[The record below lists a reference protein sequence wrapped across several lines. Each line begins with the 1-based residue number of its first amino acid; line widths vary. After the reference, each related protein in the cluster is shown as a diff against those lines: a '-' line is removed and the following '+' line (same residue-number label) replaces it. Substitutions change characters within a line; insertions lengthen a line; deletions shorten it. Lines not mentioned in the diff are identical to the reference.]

1 MILVLLA
8 ASGLYGLFRTAA
20 EERAA
25 RTRIAI
31 ETADLIAARQAA
43 DATED
48 LATTT
53 RQIADFTEEVERF
66 TADAWARGERNL
78 AKYIEILTENQGSSD
93 IISRRA
99 KLLAN
104 QQDIISELRNHSI
117 HESDIRRI
125 FRLFGI
131 DI

>member
-66 TADAWARGERNL
+66 TEDAWARGERNL
-78 AKYIEILTENQGSSD
+78 AKYIGILTEIQGSSD
-93 IISRRA
+93 IILRRK

-117 HESDIRRI
+117 DESDIRRI
-125 FRLFGI
+125 FSLFDI